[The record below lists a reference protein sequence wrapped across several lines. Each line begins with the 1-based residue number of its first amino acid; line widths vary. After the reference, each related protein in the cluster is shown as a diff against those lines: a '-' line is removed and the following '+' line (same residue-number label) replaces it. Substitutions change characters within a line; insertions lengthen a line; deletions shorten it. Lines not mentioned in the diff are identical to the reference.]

1 MTHPSEPHPSESQS
15 SEPHSVSRRAVAVAL
30 DIGGS
35 HVTAAPVDPHLRA
48 VTAAPARL
56 DLPHDAPHDT
66 LIGGWAEVA
75 LIALAGAGE
84 AVTVTHL
91 GLAVPGPFDAARGV
105 SGMTHK
111 FRALHGRDA
120 RAALSARLRGTP
132 LQDTPIL
139 FGNDADLFALGEWWA
154 GAGEQLDTIGVTLGT
169 GIGSGFVRAGQVQ
182 VGGPGVPPGGELWNT
197 PFRDATV
204 EDAVSGAALTRLTHR
219 HLGVALDARQLAALD
234 ASQSGPV
241 WTAFGQT
248 LGEALS
254 PWVEAFGAQRVV
266 LGGNISR
273 AFEQFGTAMQ
283 SRLPRGAQVRQSR
296 HFEQAALLG
305 AAFLRDSER
314 SRDYMDSD

>member
-1 MTHPSEPHPSESQS
+1 MTHPSEPDS
-15 SEPHSVSRRAVAVAL
+15 SEPCSVSRRAVAVAL

-35 HVTAAPVDPHLRA
+35 HVTAAPVDLRGRA
-48 VTAAPARL
+48 VIAAPIRL
-56 DLPHDAPHDT
+56 DLSHDAPHDT
-66 LIGGWAEVA
+66 LIGGWAEAA
-75 LIALAGAGE
+75 LAALAGAGE

-111 FRALHGRDA
+111 FRALHGQDA

-169 GIGSGFVRAGQVQ
+169 GIGSGFIRAGQVQ
-182 VGGPGVPPGGELWNT
+182 TGGPGVPPGGELWNT
-197 PFRDATV
+197 PFRGATV
-204 EDAVSGAALTRLTHR
+204 EDAVSGAALTRLAHD
-219 HLGVALDARQLAALD
+219 HLGITLDARQLAALPAD
-234 ASQSGPV
+234 QSSPV

-248 LGEALS
+248 LGDALS
-254 PWVEAFGAQRVV
+254 PWVQAFGPQRVV

-273 AFEQFGTAMQ
+273 AFGQFGTALQ
-283 SRLPRGAQVRQSR
+283 SRLPPGTQARQSR
-296 HFEQAALLG
+296 HFEHAALLG
-305 AAFLRDSER
+305 AAQLPGPDNTPH
-314 SRDYMDSD
+314 

>member
-1 MTHPSEPHPSESQS
+1 MTHPSEPDS

-35 HVTAAPVDPHLRA
+35 HVTAAPVDLRGRT
-48 VTAAPARL
+48 VIAAPIRL
-56 DLPHDAPHDT
+56 DLSHDVPHDT
-66 LIGGWAEVA
+66 LIGGWAEAA
-75 LIALAGAGE
+75 LAALAGAGE

-111 FRALHGRDA
+111 FRALYGQDA
-120 RAALSARLRGTP
+120 RAALLARLRGTP

-182 VGGPGVPPGGELWNT
+182 TGGPGVPPGGELWNT
-197 PFRDATV
+197 PFRGATV
-204 EDAVSGAALTRLTHR
+204 EDAVSGAALTRLAHD
-219 HLGVALDARQLAALD
+219 HLGVTLDARQLAALP
-234 ASQSGPV
+234 AGQSGPV

-248 LGEALS
+248 LGDALA
-254 PWVEAFGAQRVV
+254 PWVQAFGPQRVV

-273 AFEQFGTAMQ
+273 AFGQFGAALQ
-283 SRLPRGAQVRQSR
+283 SRLPHGTQVRQSR
-296 HFEQAALLG
+296 HFENAALLG
-305 AAFLRDSER
+305 AAFLRGPELPQH
-314 SRDYMDSD
+314 